1 MLTAEQ
7 ALSITARLYERLVD
21 RRKLVEKRF
30 KYLDGE
36 HPLVYASDSWKKFHG
51 ERYKGFRD
59 NWCDVVAQAPVDR
72 LRVEGI
78 RLGEAG
84 DITTADEKEIW
95 GDWSRNEMT
104 AQSLQGFLTSVAA
117 SRSAVIVW
125 DDGRN
130 ESIPL
135 DTWERPDQVAID
147 YDPTGRFRRHAIKAW
162 TEDNTEYAT
171 LYTPEA
177 LFKWERP
184 TAIGEDT
191 RKRLMDQ
198 GFQIPGTLG
207 WGGGWKPREIADE
220 PWPLPNPLGVVP
232 VVEIMNRP
240 RIGMNPISEIDGVI
254 AMQDAINAMWSYL
267 FANADQAS
275 MEARIVLGAEPPSV
289 PILDEN
295 GQVIGSK
302 PANMEDLASGRLLFL
317 PNATGVDQYSAA
329 KAEYFISTIK
339 QALAHISAQTRTP
352 GHYLNTND
360 SMANLNGDAL
370 TAAEVPLATKCGTF
384 QIHAGP
390 SIKEIAALNALVRGR
405 QGIADAIRATD
416 SIRFVQW
423 RDAAMH
429 SLAQVA
435 DAATKDK
442 SIGMS
447 LRTILEKRY
456 GMTEPEID
464 REMERIAAER
474 PPDPV
479 GEALVGELRNG
490 SNGNP
495 AAGGQ

>member
-1 MLTAEQ
+1 M
-7 ALSITARLYERLVD
+7 
-21 RRKLVEKRF
+21 
-30 KYLDGE
+30 
-36 HPLVYASDSWKKFHG
+36 
-51 ERYKGFRD
+51 
-59 NWCDVVAQAPVDR
+59 
-72 LRVEGI
+72 
-78 RLGEAG
+78 
-84 DITTADEKEIW
+84 
-95 GDWSRNEMT
+95 
-104 AQSLQGFLTSVAA
+104 
-117 SRSAVIVW
+117 
-125 DDGRN
+125 
-130 ESIPL
+130 
-135 DTWERPDQVAID
+135 
-147 YDPTGRFRRHAIKAW
+147 
-162 TEDNTEYAT
+162 
-171 LYTPEA
+171 
-177 LFKWERP
+177 
-184 TAIGEDT
+184 
-191 RKRLMDQ
+191 
-198 GFQIPGTLG
+198 
-207 WGGGWKPREIADE
+207 
-220 PWPLPNPLGVVP
+220 
-232 VVEIMNRP
+232 
-240 RIGMNPISEIDGVI
+240 
-254 AMQDAINAMWSYL
+254 
-267 FANADQAS
+267 
-275 MEARIVLGAEPPSV
+275 LGAEPPSV

-302 PANMEDLASGRLLFL
+302 PANMEDLANGRLLFL
-317 PNATGVDQYSAA
+317 PNATGVDQYSSA